1 MSMLKTRKCSYCGKE
16 IEPGTGMLFVQRA
29 GSVLYF
35 CSNKCKKSQISMKRD
50 PKKLKWTE
58 RYERKIM

>member
-1 MSMLKTRKCSYCGKE
+1 MPKTRKCSYCGTE
-16 IEPGTGMLFVQRA
+16 VEHGTGLLFVQKT
-29 GSVLYF
+29 GTVLTF
-35 CSNKCKKSQISMKRD
+35 CSNKCKKSQLVLKRD

>member
-1 MSMLKTRKCSYCGKE
+1 MPRTQKCSYCGKD
-16 IEPGTGMLFVQRA
+16 IEPGCGMLFVQRT

-35 CSNKCKKSQISMKRD
+35 CSNKCKKSQLVLKRD
-50 PKKLKWTE
+50 PKKLKWTD

>member
-1 MSMLKTRKCSYCGKE
+1 MPKTRNCSYCGKE
-16 IEPGTGMLFVQRA
+16 IPPGRGMLFVQRT

-35 CSNKCKKSQISMKRD
+35 CSNKCKKSQLILKRD

>member
-35 CSNKCKKSQISMKRD
+35 CSNKCKKSQLDMKRD

>member
-1 MSMLKTRKCSYCGKE
+1 MPKTRKCSYCGKE
-16 IEPGTGMLFVQRA
+16 IQPGRGMLFVQRT

-35 CSNKCKKSQISMKRD
+35 CSNKCKKSQLILKRD

>member
-1 MSMLKTRKCSYCGKE
+1 MPKTRKCSYCGKE
-16 IEPGTGMLFVQRA
+16 IQPGRGMLFVQRA

-35 CSNKCKKSQISMKRD
+35 CSNKCKKSQLVLKRD

>member
-1 MSMLKTRKCSYCGKE
+1 M
-16 IEPGTGMLFVQRA
+16 EPGCGMLFVQKT

-35 CSNKCKKSQISMKRD
+35 CSNKCKKSQIVQKRD

-58 RYERKIM
+58 RYERKFV

>member
-1 MSMLKTRKCSYCGKE
+1 MLKTRKCSYCGKE
-16 IEPGTGMLFVQRA
+16 IDPGCGMLFVQRT
-29 GSVLYF
+29 GSVLQF
-35 CSNKCKKSQISMKRD
+35 CSNKCKKSQLYMKRD

>member
-35 CSNKCKKSQISMKRD
+35 CSNKCKKSQLNMKRD